1 MSLLTGV
8 RESCVQAILQNLLY
22 DLNPIE
28 SFDIFLWKEASE
40 YIPFPTISVHSATGW
55 LIFGT

>member
-28 SFDIFLWKEASE
+28 SFDIFLWIGASE
-40 YIPFPTISVHSATGW
+40 HKPFPIISVQDGQFVA
-55 LIFGT
+55 L